1 MTRFLAPLTGWFLCA
16 VVLCSASLSHAQ
28 QWATKM
34 LNKTD
39 HDFGLVARGSD
50 TVYKFE
56 VKNIYKED
64 IVLDSVRSS
73 CGCTSPS
80 IEGNVLKTYE
90 KGYIVAKFNT
100 RTFTGIHSATLTV
113 TISKP
118 YPAQIQLRV
127 HGNIRG
133 DVVFEPGMID
143 FGTVKQGEAQQKS
156 VNVAYAGRSDW
167 RIDDVRSESKA
178 LAVELIERG
187 RVGGKVNYELAV
199 KLRDDA
205 PAGFLKEQLFLVTGD
220 QNAQR
225 ISLDVAGRVLPEV
238 SVQPENLVLGEV
250 SYNQPV
256 TKRLMVKATR
266 PFKVLSVE
274 CGDKC
279 FAFKHDDTEK
289 ARHIVTVTFDGQRDL
304 GAFKAPIL
312 IKTSLGE
319 TFTATCNCYA
329 TVVKAPTEPATA
341 DGSSTEAGEDKTAQL
356 P

>member
-1 MTRFLAPLTGWFLCA
+1 MTRFLAPQTGWILCA
-16 VVLCSASLSHAQ
+16 LLCCWVPAADAQ
-28 QWATKM
+28 QWALKM

-100 RTFTGIHSATLTV
+100 RTFTGIHSATLTL

-118 YPAQIQLRV
+118 YPAQVQLRV

-187 RVGGKVNYELAV
+187 RTGGKVNYELAV
-199 KLRDDA
+199 KLLPDA

-220 QNAQR
+220 LNAQR

-250 SYNQPV
+250 AYNQPV
-256 TKRLMVKATR
+256 TKRLMVKASK
-266 PFKVLSVE
+266 PFKILSVE
-274 CGDKC
+274 CADKS
-279 FAFKHDDTEK
+279 FTFKHDDTEK

-304 GAFKAPIL
+304 GAFKSPIL

-329 TVVKAPTEPATA
+329 TVVKTPTEPATA
-341 DGSSTEAGEDKTAQL
+341 DGSSTAAGEEKTAQV